1 MTPDTREWRSSTTY
15 DYLDRADV
23 DALAWECL
31 RRNLDYQ
38 RDYANSIR
46 TASELGPETEAIGD
60 RWGLRFPR
68 QAEPECTRT
77 TGFLDAGS

>member
-38 RDYANSIR
+38 RDYAKSIR
-46 TASELGPETEAIGD
+46 TASKTETKPEAIGD

-68 QAEPECTRT
+68 QTQPERT
-77 TGFLDAGS
+77 